1 MKILSVQGSFT
12 LVPDAKPLT
21 STYLS
26 LVNGLN
32 TYPGF
37 PGTGFPVGNEGVGA
51 EARDDEIPVDGCA
64 VSRCVVRWSAS
75 DDDRR
80 WPRLS
85 TSPRDCACDAEAIS
99 GGGTVW
105 PGLVTSDGMVSVTAV
120 DDDDS
125 LPPRRVA

>member
-64 VSRCVVRWSAS
+64 VSVCVVRWSAP

-80 WPRLS
+80 WPRSFRRHRATALA
-85 TSPRDCACDAEAIS
+85 TQKPFRAAELFGRD
-99 GGGTVW
+99 W
-105 PGLVTSDGMVSVTAV
+105 
-120 DDDDS
+120 
-125 LPPRRVA
+125 

>member
-12 LVPDAKPLT
+12 LVPGAKPLT

-51 EARDDEIPVDGCA
+51 DAREDETLVDDCA
-64 VSRCVVRWSAS
+64 ASLRVMREVAPDVPLWLRSAS
-75 DDDRR
+75 TRG
-80 WPRLS
+80 
-85 TSPRDCACDAEAIS
+85 CCCEADTVS
-99 GGGTVW
+99 GGGIDW
-105 PGLVTSDGMVSVTAV
+105 PGFVTSDGVSVPTMV
-120 DDDDS
+120 DGLS
-125 LPPRRVA
+125 PLFRVA

>member
-80 WPRLS
+80 WPR
-85 TSPRDCACDAEAIS
+85 IS

-105 PGLVTSDGMVSVTAV
+105 PGLVTSDGTVFVTAV

>member
-12 LVPDAKPLT
+12 LVPGAKPLT

-51 EARDDEIPVDGCA
+51 EAREVAPDVPLWL
-64 VSRCVVRWSAS
+64 RSAS
-75 DDDRR
+75 TRG
-80 WPRLS
+80 
-85 TSPRDCACDAEAIS
+85 CCCEADTVS
-99 GGGTVW
+99 GGGIDW
-105 PGLVTSDGMVSVTAV
+105 PGFVTSDGVSVPTMV
-120 DDDDS
+120 DGLS
-125 LPPRRVA
+125 PLFRVA

>member
-1 MKILSVQGSFT
+1 M
-12 LVPDAKPLT
+12 VPDAKPLT

-51 EARDDEIPVDGCA
+51 EARDDEISVDGSA
-64 VSRCVVRWSAS
+64 VSLCFVG
-75 DDDRR
+75 
-80 WPRLS
+80 
-85 TSPRDCACDAEAIS
+85 AEAIS
-99 GGGTVW
+99 GGGTVR
-105 PGLVTSDGMVSVTAV
+105 PGLVTSDGTVPVTAV

>member
-51 EARDDEIPVDGCA
+51 EACDDEIAVDGCA
-64 VSRCVVRWSAS
+64 VSLCFVAWSAS

-85 TSPRDCACDAEAIS
+85 ASPRDCACDAEAIS

-105 PGLVTSDGMVSVTAV
+105 PGLVTSDGTVSVTAV
-120 DDDDS
+120 NDDDS